1 MDAELRFTFLSERF
15 VEIFGLPPSSAL
27 GRLCTEVV
35 PADDNDPAWRAHLDD
50 LAHHRPYRD
59 FEVTLTDASGAAR
72 PIKMSGT
79 PRFAADGTFQGYIG
93 VGHDLTE
100 LRRQAANVESILE
113 NIEQGVVLLDRDFR
127 IVAYNRRLAEW
138 LEIADRDLR
147 GLPYEQFLR
156 DLAERGEFAD
166 EDKETAVTSRMGRV
180 PWRGRFVRERR
191 RRDGRIMSITFNP
204 LPAGG
209 GVMTYSDV
217 TEARNREELLARSEE
232 NFRHRFRNLPLPQWV
247 YSIETLRFLEVNDSA
262 LALYGFTQE
271 EFLAMTI
278 LDVQPP
284 GGVEKLRHW
293 LAPERIGVSHTI
305 EWQHRAKDGR
315 ILDVEVFGRDVDFN
329 GERARITL
337 IIDNT
342 ARRQAER
349 QTERIIETSQDLIH
363 VHDSYGKFVRAS
375 PSTTAV
381 LGYRPEEL
389 LGRVANELIH
399 PEDIEKVRDAMRV
412 GAAGQRPWS
421 HQVPLPP
428 QGRPPGVDA
437 VVGRVVGT
445 RPSLLFHR
453 PRHDRLRPHGRT
465 AAAVAADGGDRPAHG
480 RRGARF
486 QQPADDHPEQ
496 RRSPR

>member
-35 PADDNDPAWRAHLDD
+35 PADDNDPAWRSHLDD

-147 GLPYEQFLR
+147 GLPYEQFIR

-217 TEARNREELLARSEE
+217 TEARNREAELALSEE

-271 EFLAMTI
+271 EFLTMTI
-278 LDVQPP
+278 MDVQPP
-284 GGVEKLRHW
+284 GGSKSCG
-293 LAPERIGVSHTI
+293 IG
-305 EWQHRAKDGR
+305 W
-315 ILDVEVFGRDVDFN
+315 
-329 GERARITL
+329 
-337 IIDNT
+337 
-342 ARRQAER
+342 
-349 QTERIIETSQDLIH
+349 
-363 VHDSYGKFVRAS
+363 
-375 PSTTAV
+375 
-381 LGYRPEEL
+381 
-389 LGRVANELIH
+389 
-399 PEDIEKVRDAMRV
+399 
-412 GAAGQRPWS
+412 
-421 HQVPLPP
+421 
-428 QGRPPGVDA
+428 
-437 VVGRVVGT
+437 
-445 RPSLLFHR
+445 RPSGSAFPTR
-453 PRHDRLRPHGRT
+453 SSGST
-465 AAAVAADGGDRPAHG
+465 AARTGGSSTSRSSAAM
-480 RRGARF
+480 
-486 QQPADDHPEQ
+486 
-496 RRSPR
+496 